1 MDDLTSTL
9 TQMLS
14 DPERLESIKQMASS
28 MFGEQ
33 AHEKPA
39 PPPIPSL
46 PSDISPEMMGSMV
59 KALSVL
65 KSQPKN
71 DENTAFLMALK
82 PLLSKERAERV
93 DTALKFMRIFR
104 ALPALRECGILSMF

>member
-14 DPERLESIKQMASS
+14 DPEKLESIKQMASS
-28 MFGEQ
+28 MFGEP
-33 AHEKPA
+33 EKPA
-39 PPPIPSL
+39 TPQLPSL
-46 PSDISPEMMGSMV
+46 PSDISPEMMGSMMKV
-59 KALSVL
+59 LSAL

-71 DENTAFLMALK
+71 DENTAFLMSLK
-82 PLLSKERAERV
+82 PLLSKERSERV

-104 ALPALRECGILSMF
+104 MLPALKESGILSMF